1 MSDAFEDTSLFKKV
15 RATPTAPDPMQ
26 DKVELQVVADAI
38 FEKLGSRAP
47 APKLHESD
55 SDYMVRIG
63 EQACC
68 YGPEE
73 RKHIDRRKL
82 FGPALTEFVRQDL
95 QIAAAEAHTPNHS
108 LKDGELRE
116 VIKEDGSGRPIY
128 EFYSKTGP
136 STWMDSFK
144 EPVMRYVSGGSKGIR
159 TPDSPKQNTYNFIKS
174 QTSPEIAEM
183 RRQAAYADSPEARII
198 KAYREAGEPEER
210 LGVVLQQFRR
220 RNSA

>member
-1 MSDAFEDTSLFKKV
+1 MPLLLA
-15 RATPTAPDPMQ
+15 Q
-26 DKVELQVVADAI
+26 
-38 FEKLGSRAP
+38 
-47 APKLHESD
+47 
-55 SDYMVRIG
+55 RIG
-63 EQACC
+63 KSINR
-68 YGPEE
+68 YSFP
-73 RKHIDRRKL
+73 
-82 FGPALTEFVRQDL
+82 PAALAEFVRQDL
-95 QIAAAEAHTPNHS
+95 DIARQEVTRPNHS

-159 TPDSPKQNTYNFIKS
+159 TPDSPKQNTYNFMKS

-198 KAYREAGEPEER
+198 QAYRDAGEPEER
-210 LGVVLQQFRR
+210 LGQVLQEFRR
-220 RNSA
+220 RNSAR